1 MVKIREVFCLKVKGE
16 GNGIGLCWQVILEI
30 RKEEDYISPVW
41 IVLGSSLGGLL
52 LLALLVLALWKV
64 HTHTHTGGRNQE
76 LMNVTFSQLGFFSR
90 RRLEE
95 EEQPVANGKAAEELS
110 QRR

>member
-1 MVKIREVFCLKVKGE
+1 MS
-16 GNGIGLCWQVILEI
+16 N
-30 RKEEDYISPVW
+30 
-41 IVLGSSLGGLL
+41 
-52 LLALLVLALWKV
+52 
-64 HTHTHTGGRNQE
+64 
-76 LMNVTFSQLGFFSR
+76 TFSQLGFFSR